1 MGRSI
6 SVLHIDDESSFT
18 DLTATF
24 LEREDDRFTVETAA
38 SADEGFESMSDRPP
52 DCIVS
57 DYNMPGMN
65 GIEFLQAVR
74 EDYPDLPFILF
85 TGKGSE
91 AVASE
96 AIAADV
102 TDYLRKGSGS
112 EQYELLANRIRNS
125 VQARRETQRAD
136 RQDQL
141 MRLTELVGDTGG
153 FEVNIETGEVL
164 LTDGAERILDPA
176 EDAELTI
183 ETGLE
188 RYHPEDRE
196 EIRRSIQRARE
207 TGEQTHGTWRYR
219 PPGGGQR
226 LLDVTLT
233 AAITNGDKTILRG
246 AIHDVTER
254 RERKREL
261 NAEREFI
268 KQALDALDDLF
279 YVLNTDGSF
288 RRCNERFFEVTG
300 YTERELS
307 DMHATDLFPE
317 DERERIAEGI
327 NTTLTD
333 GRVTVEADI
342 LTADGVRLPY
352 EFTGTRLTDPDRN
365 TAGLV
370 GIGRDVTERK

>member
-1 MGRSI
+1 MDSSI
-6 SVLHIDDESSFT
+6 SVLHVDDDLSIT

-24 LEREDDRFTVETAA
+24 LEREDDQFTVETAA
-38 SADEGFESMSDRPP
+38 SADEGFDTIRDRPP

-57 DYNMPGMN
+57 DYDMPSMN

-91 AVASE
+91 VVASE

-102 TDYLRKGSGS
+102 TGYLQKESGS
-112 EQYELLANRIRNS
+112 EQYKLLANRIRNS

-136 RQDQL
+136 RKDQL
-141 MRLTELVGDTGG
+141 MRLTEFVGDTGG
-153 FEVNIETGEVL
+153 FEMNLETGEVF
-164 LTDGAERILDPA
+164 LTDGAERIIDPA
-176 EDAELTI
+176 EDTQFTI
-183 ETGLE
+183 EAGLE
-188 RYHPEDRE
+188 QFYPEDRE
-196 EIRRSIQRARE
+196 EIRRKIDRAYE

-219 PPGGGQR
+219 PPGDGQR

-233 AAITNGDKTILRG
+233 AATTNGDKTTLRG

-261 NAEREFI
+261 RTERRFI

-288 RRCNERFFEVTG
+288 RRSNERFSEVTG
-300 YTERELS
+300 YTEHELG
-307 DMHATDLFPE
+307 DMHATALFPE
-317 DERERIAEGI
+317 DERERVAESI
-327 NTTLTD
+327 DTTLTD
-333 GRVTVEADI
+333 GRAIVKADI
-342 LTADGVRLPY
+342 LTADGDRLPY
-352 EFTGTRLTDPDRN
+352 EFTGTRLTDADGN
-365 TAGLV
+365 TVGLV